1 MLRITTFFLFLLGSI
16 SLFASSAEELI
27 EQNGCLSCHAV
38 ASKKAAPAFAGIA
51 MRNKRFEGDN
61 AKTVIMNSIKHG
73 SKGKYPRFSDME
85 MPSFSNF
92 SDAELSAIA
101 DYILAQS
108 SKAKHQGGG
117 MGRGQGMGMGKGM
130 R

>member
-1 MLRITTFFLFLLGSI
+1 MLRVSTFFLLLIGSV
-16 SLFASSAEELI
+16 SLYASSAEELI

-51 MRNKRFEGDN
+51 MRNKRFEGEN
-61 AKTVIMNSIKHG
+61 AKAVIMNSIKHG
-73 SKGKYPRFSDME
+73 SAGKYPRFSDME

-92 SDAELSAIA
+92 SDAELSSIA

-108 SKAKHQGGG
+108 SKAKRQGGGG
-117 MGRGQGMGMGKGM
+117 MGRGQ
-130 R
+130 